1 MTVRIL
7 HTSDV
12 HADDSPTGVQ
22 AVAALVD
29 LALARE
35 VDAMVIVGDF
45 FDHNRVEAA
54 AGQAVV
60 DELTRLPVP
69 VVVLPGNHDPL
80 MAGTVYERL
89 ALPSHV
95 RLIVD
100 GDGETVVLDGLDVEI
115 WGKPH
120 LSYDDNRP
128 LAGLP
133 PRGTARWQVALA
145 HGQLVQGSGDLHRS
159 YLITREEIE
168 ASERDYVA
176 LGHWDVPRNVSTETV
191 VACYSGS
198 PSRKAV
204 CALVTMA
211 HDGRGRRVHV
221 ESISLD
227 GSTVLERVSSPAHA
241 AG

>member
-1 MTVRIL
+1 VSSIDAMTVRIL
-7 HTSDV
+7 HTSDI
-12 HADDSPTGVQ
+12 HADDSPGGAQ

-29 LALARE
+29 LALERG
-35 VDAMVIVGDF
+35 VHAMVIVGDF
-45 FDHNRVEAA
+45 FDHNRVETAN
-54 AGQAVV
+54 GQAVV
-60 DELTRLPVP
+60 DELARLPIP

-80 MAGTVYERL
+80 MAGTVYERVEM
-89 ALPSHV
+89 PDHV
-95 RLIVD
+95 RLLTAA
-100 GDGETVVLDGLDVEI
+100 DGESVVLTELDVEI

-128 LAGLP
+128 LDGLP

-145 HGQLVQGSGDLHRS
+145 HGQLVQGSGDLYRS
-159 YLITREEIE
+159 YLITAEEIE

-176 LGHWDVPRNVSTETV
+176 LGHWDVPRDVSTDSV

-211 HDGRGRRVHV
+211 HDAGGRRVHV
-221 ESISLD
+221 ESIALD
-227 GSTVLERVSSPAHA
+227 PAA
-241 AG
+241 AAVHP